1 MIVEFS
7 MPKFGQVMEEGT
19 IIKWFKKEGDS
30 INKGEK
36 IVEIGSDKASF
47 ELESD
52 VTGKINQ
59 ILVKEDETVAIN
71 TVLATIQVD

>member
-1 MIVEFS
+1 MIVEFC

-19 IIKWFKKEGDS
+19 IIKWFKKEGES

-36 IVEIGSDKASF
+36 LVEIGSDKASF

-52 VTGKINQ
+52 ITGKINQ
-59 ILVKEDETVAIN
+59 ILIKEDETVAIN

>member
-19 IIKWFKKEGDS
+19 IVKWFKKEGDS
-30 INKGEK
+30 IHKGEI

-52 VTGKINQ
+52 VTGKIHQ